1 MAAESL
7 GESAI
12 EGDSVV
18 FVSVS
23 AVAASSLP
31 HAAVMPR
38 AETAATVAA
47 YFLMERIALSLR
59 HSGRIP
65 LSARAFVAAV
75 VADWSVRQFVSRHG
89 HVDAVPA
96 GGAVGRDRCP
106 GGRLGVA

>member
-65 LSARAFVAAV
+65 LSARAFVSLAA
-75 VADWSVRQFVSRHG
+75 ADWYFRQFLHATVTLTLSQPVEPSGATGAR
-89 HVDAVPA
+89 VDVW
-96 GGAVGRDRCP
+96 V
-106 GGRLGVA
+106 